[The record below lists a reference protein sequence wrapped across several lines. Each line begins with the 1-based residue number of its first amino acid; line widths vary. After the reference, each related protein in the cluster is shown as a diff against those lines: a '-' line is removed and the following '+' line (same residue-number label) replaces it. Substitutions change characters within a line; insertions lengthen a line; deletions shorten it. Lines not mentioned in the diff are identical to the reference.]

1 MNKKSRDE
9 SERAV
14 KQIKRLFDRLETLE
28 QKEDERK
35 KYEEIKTEIEEAF
48 KKEEEQHKAAA

>member
-1 MNKKSRDE
+1 M
-9 SERAV
+9 
-14 KQIKRLFDRLETLE
+14 KRLFDRLATLE

-48 KKEEEQHKAAA
+48 KKEEEQHK